1 MSQPPDPTYALVD
14 DLVVAEPLVL
24 DAHVDVTAAA
34 AAITGHGGG
43 CAVIMGA
50 GAGAGVAVLTDA
62 AIREWVA
69 AGTPPAAAASLADPD
84 PPCVAPGTSS
94 AEAMITMLE
103 ADASCVIVVD
113 ATGTVHGV
121 VTARDFLVS
130 PTTAGV
136 SLHQQLRRA
145 RSLDELSRRAARL
158 PVTLRDFTR
167 RGLASSK
174 VIAVHS
180 SLVDTVVRR
189 TIELVLRRHGDLD
202 PTALSWL
209 SLGSNGRREAVLSS
223 DVDAAVIFRDDLD
236 AGAIDSYRSVLGEI
250 VAELTRS
257 GLASDSHGATPAHR
271 LFARTDE
278 QWRAAGRRWLAD
290 PTQSK
295 GAVLIS
301 LLVDGRPIYGDPG
314 PTGIGQVLGELRSH
328 PNALRLLLE
337 HSLLQRARLR
347 PLRTLLPRRQEPFN
361 VKENALVPIV
371 NLARWVALSNGST
384 ELSTIERLRATAGS
398 AILPGAEADTLIEIF
413 EVLQRIRLRYQFAQ
427 LDAGEQPSDVVVLDR
442 LSPIDRSVI
451 GQAVREIS
459 AVQRRAA
466 NLSAAAPT
474 DAWLEPST

>member
-14 DLVVAEPLVL
+14 DLVVREPLVL
-24 DAHVDVTAAA
+24 DGHLDVTAAA
-34 AAITGHGGG
+34 AALTDHGGG
-43 CAVIMGA
+43 CAVIMGT
-50 GAGAGVAVLTDA
+50 GSGVSVLTDA
-62 AIREWVA
+62 AIRAWVA
-69 AGTPPAAAASLADPD
+69 SGAPPAGAAALADRH
-84 PPCVAPGTSS
+84 PPCVPPGTSS

-103 ADASCVIVVD
+103 ADASCVVVVD
-113 ATGTVHGV
+113 RADAVHGV

-145 RSLDELSRRAARL
+145 GSLDELSRRAARL

-167 RGLASSK
+167 RGLAPSK

-180 SLVDTVVRR
+180 SLIDTVVRR

-202 PTALSWL
+202 PTAVTWL

-223 DVDAAVIFRDDLD
+223 DVDAAVIFRDDVD
-236 AGAIDSYRSVLGEI
+236 AQAIDSYRAGLGE
-250 VAELTRS
+250 VVTELTRS
-257 GLASDSHGATPAHR
+257 GLTSDSHGATPAHR

-278 QWRAAGRRWLAD
+278 QWRAAGRQWLAD
-290 PTQSK
+290 PTQNK

-314 PTGIGQVLGELRSH
+314 PTGVSLVLGELRTDPS
-328 PNALRLLLE
+328 ALRLLLE

-347 PLRTLLPRRQEPFN
+347 PLRTLLPRRHEPFN
-361 VKENALVPIV
+361 VKENALAPIV
-371 NLARWVALSNGST
+371 NLARWAALSSGSA
-384 ELSTIERLRATAGS
+384 ELSTIERLRTAAGS
-398 AILPGAEADTLIEIF
+398 AILPRAEAETLIEIF

>member
-1 MSQPPDPTYALVD
+1 
-14 DLVVAEPLVL
+14 
-24 DAHVDVTAAA
+24 
-34 AAITGHGGG
+34 
-43 CAVIMGA
+43 
-50 GAGAGVAVLTDA
+50 
-62 AIREWVA
+62 
-69 AGTPPAAAASLADPD
+69 
-84 PPCVAPGTSS
+84 
-94 AEAMITMLE
+94 MLE
-103 ADASCVIVVD
+103 ADASCVVVVD
-113 ATGTVHGV
+113 AAGTVHGV

-145 RSLDELSRRAARL
+145 GSLDELSRRAARL

-202 PTALSWL
+202 PTAVTWL

-223 DVDAAVIFRDDLD
+223 DVDAAVIFRDDVD
-236 AGAIDSYRSVLGEI
+236 AETIDSYRSVLGEV

-290 PTQSK
+290 PTQNK

-347 PLRTLLPRRQEPFN
+347 PPRTLLPRRQEPFN
-361 VKENALVPIV
+361 VKENALAPIV
-371 NLARWVALSNGST
+371 NLARWVALSSGST
-384 ELSTIERLRATAGS
+384 ELSTIERLRTTAGLGHPPPRRGGDVDRDLRG
-398 AILPGAEADTLIEIF
+398 AAADPAPLP
-413 EVLQRIRLRYQFAQ
+413 
-427 LDAGEQPSDVVVLDR
+427 
-442 LSPIDRSVI
+442 
-451 GQAVREIS
+451 VRP
-459 AVQRRAA
+459 ARRRRAA
-466 NLSAAAPT
+466 ERRRRPRPAVPDRPQRDRSGCARDLRGAAAGGEPVSGGTDRRLAGTVDLTARGCAVLGTPSAGAVMRWCGDQTVLPVGASAAVGEPGRPAI
-474 DAWLEPST
+474 AWR